1 MNPCR
6 CGFLGDS
13 ERECRCRPDEVDGYR
28 ARISG
33 PLLDRIDLHL
43 EVPSVDYKELTS
55 KAEGEPSAAIRER
68 VQAAREI
75 QMERYALTKGSVTN
89 STMPP
94 KMRTQHCQLDAE
106 SSGLLEQAM
115 GELHLSARAHDRI
128 LKVSRTLADLEG
140 AENIS
145 ANHLLEAIQYRT
157 LDRNLW
163 G

>member
-1 MNPCR
+1 M
-6 CGFLGDS
+6 
-13 ERECRCRPDEVDGYR
+13 
-28 ARISG
+28 
-33 PLLDRIDLHL
+33 DRIDLHL
-43 EVPSVDYKELTS
+43 EVPSIDFKELSS

-75 QMERYALTKGSVTN
+75 QSERYALTRGTATN

-94 KMRTQHCQLDAE
+94 KLRTLHCQLDAE

-115 GELHLSARAHDRI
+115 GELNLSARAHDRI
-128 LKVSRTLADLEG
+128 LKVSRTLADLAG
-140 AENIS
+140 AEKIS
-145 ANHLLEAIQYRT
+145 ANHVLEAIQYRT